1 MYMMSENL
9 CDDDENDNDDDDDVG
24 ECLVQKFV
32 EPYSK
37 WTEVGALAYCSTTL
51 LFWDKMNIC
60 VC

>member
-9 CDDDENDNDDDDDVG
+9 CDDDENDNDDDDDEG

-37 WTEVGALAYCSTTL
+37 
-51 LFWDKMNIC
+51 
-60 VC
+60 